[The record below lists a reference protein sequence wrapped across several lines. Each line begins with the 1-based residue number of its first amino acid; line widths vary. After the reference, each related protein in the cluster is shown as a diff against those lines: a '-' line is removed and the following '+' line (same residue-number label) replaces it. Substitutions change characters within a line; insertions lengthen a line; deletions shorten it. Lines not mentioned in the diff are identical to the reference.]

1 MRCSL
6 SSREACKISAGNLAS
21 RLLSL
26 RYVYFNQITGVISI
40 GSHRFCG
47 QRAGRGRSWALS
59 GFRGSIAVGPA
70 MSLHDTSAAAPITIT
85 QVRVS
90 KQTADKVRFVDEE
103 ATVQFRLVGL
113 PAGAKAAEYRIVWK
127 FDDNHHGSIHTTLEP
142 EQTAAVKI
150 RYNKSNSS
158 HRIVELRV
166 SSADGHW
173 TGVTTFPIARRLN
186 DIVNVGDDNVLLV
199 PMKSKDALN

>member
-1 MRCSL
+1 MSISIKLLVSYLLVLTVFVASAQAEGDRGRYPGFGVPSL
-6 SSREACKISAGNLAS
+6 S
-21 RLLSL
+21 
-26 RYVYFNQITGVISI
+26 
-40 GSHRFCG
+40 
-47 QRAGRGRSWALS
+47 
-59 GFRGSIAVGPA
+59 GPA